1 MTDTKP
7 DNIPDKAAY
16 QVNRRMMCW
25 AALGLM
31 AATVICVL
39 WRPENYTNAPVG
51 PIFYG
56 LSGLVAVYFGAT
68 SFASA
73 KGK

>member
-39 WRPENYTNAPVG
+39 WQPENYT
-51 PIFYG
+51 IFYG

>member
-1 MTDTKP
+1 MADEKV
-7 DNIPDKAAY
+7 DNILDKAAY
-16 QVNRRMMCW
+16 QVNRRLMCW
-25 AALGLM
+25 ASLGLM

-39 WRPENYTNAPVG
+39 LNPQDYKAAPIG

-68 SFASA
+68 SFAQA
-73 KGK
+73 KK

>member
-1 MTDTKP
+1 MSDVK

-16 QVNRRMMCW
+16 QVNRRLMCW
-25 AALGLM
+25 AALGMMM
-31 AATVICVL
+31 AVVVCFLIDPQKYGGSEL
-39 WRPENYTNAPVG
+39 G

-68 SFASA
+68 SFQQA
-73 KGK
+73 KK